1 MSLINRLKLAKMLL
15 KFGSIQTDNGE
26 LQYEGELSEG
36 LEVFVEQDG
45 ELVPAP
51 DGEYKTEDKTIMV
64 ESGKIVSIVEAEQE
78 EPVEKVEQEETT
90 EQPETNDELEALK
103 EENESLKSENE
114 ELKAKIAELE
124 SKLAEQE
131 EQLKMSVEK
140 PAHLEVKDVKVSKTN
155 KALKY
160 FN

>member
-51 DGEYKTEDKTIMV
+51 DGEYKTEDKTI
-64 ESGKIVSIVEAEQE
+64 
-78 EPVEKVEQEETT
+78 
-90 EQPETNDELEALK
+90 DR
-103 EENESLKSENE
+103 KS
-114 ELKAKIAELE
+114 
-124 SKLAEQE
+124 
-131 EQLKMSVEK
+131 V
-140 PAHLEVKDVKVSKTN
+140 V
-155 KALKY
+155 
-160 FN
+160 